1 MDHSE
6 SCALLPQEA
15 RLEDHHEARRATLH
29 VSRFHYLLAS
39 NLVPCKRYIG
49 CRGVALFKNEFR
61 DDEPPLEGAFPSSS
75 SQELCYVVILFQAGW
90 SKTGTMTGCA
100 AP

>member
-49 CRGVALFKNEFR
+49 CTEV
-61 DDEPPLEGAFPSSS
+61 
-75 SQELCYVVILFQAGW
+75 
-90 SKTGTMTGCA
+90 
-100 AP
+100 